1 MRKESLLPLLS
12 AALVLTLPGLASSAE
27 EKCGVCHPE
36 NRVAFATSIH
46 AREGVGCASCHGG
59 NPASVNVEAAHRG
72 GFRSLTGRAEVP
84 GLCAECHSDL
94 EQMRPYNLPVD
105 QHAVYQTSPHGK
117 AVAKG
122 DVRAAVCSDCH
133 GDHEILSVADPR
145 STVHPRN
152 LPATCGRCHGDEAL
166 MKGYGLDPKVVEAYR
181 SSIHGHALLD
191 EVNDAAPS
199 CTNCHGVHGPT
210 PAGVGDLDKVCGSCH
225 VQTRRAFLE
234 GPHSTGMVEAGLPEC
249 ASCHSNHATT
259 RLGLENLE
267 TLCAECHGDDSEQ
280 ALLGRK
286 LHALIEAAGVEVDK
300 AEELALEAAQGPLH
314 IEDHLSRIE
323 EARTQLT
330 ESAPLVHAVSLEPVE
345 QVTRR
350 ARSIG
355 EEVRHELYAKMDRR
369 PARLGLVLFW
379 FYLLMT
385 LAVLFVYKRSLRRG
399 TGS

>member
-1 MRKESLLPLLS
+1 M
-12 AALVLTLPGLASSAE
+12 
-27 EKCGVCHPE
+27 
-36 NRVAFATSIH
+36 
-46 AREGVGCASCHGG
+46 
-59 NPASVNVEAAHRG
+59 
-72 GFRSLTGRAEVP
+72 
-84 GLCAECHSDL
+84 
-94 EQMRPYNLPVD
+94 
-105 QHAVYQTSPHGK
+105 
-117 AVAKG
+117 
-122 DVRAAVCSDCH
+122 
-133 GDHEILSVADPR
+133 
-145 STVHPRN
+145 
-152 LPATCGRCHGDEAL
+152 
-166 MKGYGLDPKVVEAYR
+166 
-181 SSIHGHALLD
+181 
-191 EVNDAAPS
+191 
-199 CTNCHGVHGPT
+199 
-210 PAGVGDLDKVCGSCH
+210 GDLDKVCGSCH

-234 GPHSTGMVEAGLPEC
+234 GPHSTAMVEAGLPEC

-267 TLCAECHGDDSEQ
+267 TLCAECHGDDSQQ

-300 AEELALEAAQGPLH
+300 AEQLALEAAQGPLH

-330 ESAPLVHAVSLEPVE
+330 ESAPLVHTVSLGPVE

-369 PARLGLVLFW
+369 PAHLGLVLFW

-385 LAVLFVYKRSLRRG
+385 LAVLLVYKRSLRRG